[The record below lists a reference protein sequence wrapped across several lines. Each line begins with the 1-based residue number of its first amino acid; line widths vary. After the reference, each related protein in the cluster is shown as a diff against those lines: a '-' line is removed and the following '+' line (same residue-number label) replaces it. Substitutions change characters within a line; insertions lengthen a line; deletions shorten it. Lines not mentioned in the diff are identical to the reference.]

1 MDSAKG
7 LNSGLINVSSPAG
20 GTAGGTEHCNCKP
33 LAIACWLEGMISLI
47 QAFMSGTGMISNWFD
62 IIKLLYP
69 DTATF

>member
-20 GTAGGTEHCNCKP
+20 GTEHRNCKP

-47 QAFMSGTGMISNWFD
+47 QAFISGTGMISNWFD